1 MQVGQFCETYN
12 SISVVIKAILLDLS
26 SDKLLKTCLNRQV
39 KKKKKIMKEILV
51 ELLRN
56 GVQWTTLLVERPQ
69 K

>member
-39 KKKKKIMKEILV
+39 KKKKIIMKDI
-51 ELLRN
+51 
-56 GVQWTTLLVERPQ
+56 
-69 K
+69 